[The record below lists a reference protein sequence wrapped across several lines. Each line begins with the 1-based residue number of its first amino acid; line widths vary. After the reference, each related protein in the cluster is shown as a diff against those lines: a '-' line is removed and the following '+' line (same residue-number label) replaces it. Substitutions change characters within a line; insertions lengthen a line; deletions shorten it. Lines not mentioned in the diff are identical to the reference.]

1 MDRRVR
7 TTKRDRHG
15 KIVALCNAG
24 QPWSPR
30 KTSDVIRDITSSKK
44 SYYVK
49 EAERPTYVRVVKGGL
64 LQTTADESSQ
74 NNLNNLP
81 TAT

>member
-1 MDRRVR
+1 MDRRVT
-7 TTKRDRHG
+7 TTKRDRNG
-15 KIVALCNAG
+15 KIVALCHAG

-30 KTSDVIRDITSSKK
+30 KATDVIRDINSSKK

-49 EAERPTYVRVVKGGL
+49 EAERRTYVRVSAGS
-64 LQTTADESSQ
+64 LQTTTDEASE

-81 TAT
+81 TT